1 MHLQGVRVRVD
12 VDDLAEAG
20 VRGRAVVALEEVIPT
35 LPGTPSGAPI
45 RVNQSEG
52 LRSIREDD
60 EGVDG
65 DGVVGPD
72 DERVD
77 LD

>member
-1 MHLQGVRVRVD
+1 MGSGEFFPLLG
-12 VDDLAEAG
+12 
-20 VRGRAVVALEEVIPT
+20 
-35 LPGTPSGAPI
+35 PSGCGKTTMLCMI
-45 RVNQSEG
+45 DGFERVNQSEG

-65 DGVVGPD
+65 DRVVGPD